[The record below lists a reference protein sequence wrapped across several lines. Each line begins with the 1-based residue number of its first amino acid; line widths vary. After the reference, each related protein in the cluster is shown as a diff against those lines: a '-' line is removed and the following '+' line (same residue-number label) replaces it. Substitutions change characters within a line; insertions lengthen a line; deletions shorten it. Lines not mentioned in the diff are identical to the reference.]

1 MADNTEVV
9 RCNTGIEKRN
19 VIVIGMD
26 GSESSRQA
34 LHWAVAQAK
43 VTGATLEAVMAWDP
57 PIPWGRM
64 PRLPSGRDPEDEMRK
79 RLAEE
84 VESVLGPHGALDV
97 KEIVVRG
104 QPAPALIA
112 ASKHANML
120 VVGSRGHGA
129 FAGTLLGSVSRHCV
143 TNATC
148 PVVVVRHQSPGV
160 H

>member
-1 MADNTEVV
+1 MD
-9 RCNTGIEKRN
+9 TGIEKHN

-26 GSESSRQA
+26 GSESSRRA

-43 VTGATLEAVMAWDP
+43 VTGATLEAVMAWAP
-57 PIPWGRM
+57 PFPWGR
-64 PRLPSGRDPEDEMRK
+64 PPTLPTGPDPEEETRK

-84 VESVLGPHGALDV
+84 VDSVLGPHGALDV
-97 KEIVVRG
+97 EEIVVRG

-112 ASKHANML
+112 ASKHADLL

>member
-1 MADNTEVV
+1 MG
-9 RCNTGIEKRN
+9 TGIEKHN

-43 VTGATLEAVMAWDP
+43 VTGATLEAVMAWAP
-57 PIPWGRM
+57 PLPWGRT
-64 PRLPSGRDPEDEMRK
+64 PTFPAGQDPEEETRK
-79 RLAEE
+79 LLAEE
-84 VESVLGPHGALDV
+84 VESVLGPHGAH
-97 KEIVVRG
+97 EIQETVVQG

-112 ASKHANML
+112 ASRNADLL

-129 FAGTLLGSVSRHCV
+129 FSGTLLGSVSRHCV

-148 PVVVVRHQSPGV
+148 PVVVVRHQSPGL

>member
-1 MADNTEVV
+1 MD
-9 RCNTGIEKRN
+9 TGIEKRN

-43 VTGATLEAVMAWDP
+43 VTGATLEAVMAWAP
-57 PIPWGRM
+57 PFPWGGT
-64 PRLPSGRDPEDEMRK
+64 PTLPAGGDPEDETRK

-84 VESVLGPHGALDV
+84 VESVMGPHGAF
-97 KEIVVRG
+97 EIQETVVHS

-112 ASKHANML
+112 ASKHADLL
-120 VVGSRGHGA
+120 VVGSSGHGA
-129 FAGTLLGSVSRHCV
+129 FASMLLGSVSRHCV
-143 TNATC
+143 TNAVC

>member
-1 MADNTEVV
+1 MD
-9 RCNTGIEKRN
+9 TGIEKHN

-34 LHWAVAQAK
+34 LHWAVGQAK
-43 VTGATLEAVMAWDP
+43 VTGATLEAVMAWAA
-57 PIPWGRM
+57 PIPWGRT
-64 PRLPSGRDPEDEMRK
+64 PTLPPGRDPEDETRK

-84 VESVLGPHGALDV
+84 VESVLGPHSALDV
-97 KEIVVRG
+97 TETVVQG

-112 ASKHANML
+112 ASKHADML
-120 VVGSRGHGA
+120 VVGSRGHGT

-143 TNATC
+143 THATC